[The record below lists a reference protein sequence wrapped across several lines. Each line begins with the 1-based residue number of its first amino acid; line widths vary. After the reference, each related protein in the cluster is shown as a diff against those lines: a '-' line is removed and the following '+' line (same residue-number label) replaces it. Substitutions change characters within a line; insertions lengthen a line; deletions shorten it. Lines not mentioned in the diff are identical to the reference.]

1 MPKILGK
8 RGNKLLVDAQRA
20 ANGPFGQQLGRLFPN
35 NEEDNK
41 DATIRRLQAEMV
53 ESRHILVTINFKML
67 APKTGEGSL
76 KVRSVCQEFLPWDG
90 SKGKQAHSYY
100 TKVESQSDTK
110 FESNKRKVPLS

>member
-41 DATIRRLQAEMV
+41 DATIRRLQANMIKL
-53 ESRHILVTINFKML
+53 RQVTVANNFKML
-67 APKTGEGSL
+67 AVRADEGSS
-76 KVRSVCQEFLPWDG
+76 KVRSDEKL
-90 SKGKQAHSYY
+90 
-100 TKVESQSDTK
+100 
-110 FESNKRKVPLS
+110 